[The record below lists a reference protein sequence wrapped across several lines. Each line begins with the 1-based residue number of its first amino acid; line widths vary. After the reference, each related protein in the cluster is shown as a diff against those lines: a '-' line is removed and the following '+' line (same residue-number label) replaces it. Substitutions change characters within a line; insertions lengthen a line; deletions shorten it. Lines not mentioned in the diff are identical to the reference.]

1 MYYHMYGS
9 GIGSLNVSTQD
20 QDLWSLV
27 GEQGNRWQQAFVSIP
42 PQTTMVRRSF
52 LFKAHQICFIRWLL
66 RKLIFISYKKS

>member
-27 GEQGNRWQQAFVSIP
+27 GEQGNRWQQAIVSQSIFDVSD
-42 PQTTMVRRSF
+42 VR
-52 LFKAHQICFIRWLL
+52 LD
-66 RKLIFISYKKS
+66 